1 MASGVKIEVIRDTQ
15 KILGRHVKK
24 PQLTE
29 KLLQKP
35 PFRFLH
41 DVVRAVVK
49 ETGFLDG
56 LYGDAELVS
65 DNVKEKD
72 DKIAFLNKLIDAVS
86 KRTRISACELGNA
99 YFRPLF

>member
-1 MASGVKIEVIRDTQ
+1 MTTSYKQKDKAMASGVKIEVIRDTQ
-15 KILGRHVKK
+15 KILGKHVKK

-41 DVVRAVVK
+41 DVVKAVVK

-56 LYGDAELVS
+56 LYNDSEFVS

-86 KRTRISACELGNA
+86 K
-99 YFRPLF
+99 